1 MKLKVFISSHQS
13 KRTRY
18 ALSDSPVTTDAVEA
32 SIDPQDLATYLAIKQ
47 EYERWQDRIK
57 QAKRY
62 RGIWI

>member
-1 MKLKVFISSHQS
+1 MRLKVFISSRQS

-32 SIDPQDLATYLAIKQ
+32 SISPEDLVSYLSVKQ

-57 QAKRY
+57 SAKRY